1 MKTFKTILV
10 CLTILCVLAA
20 GLFLTNKYTDL
31 DLFGK
36 LFGKGMQL
44 EKTANVVTEIR
55 NISEFTS
62 ACYYGDL
69 VLAEQKSNDNAV
81 NVVSG
86 WFGKDDFSM
95 DELCLI
101 INGKVRAG
109 FDLTKVAEDAIITSG
124 DTISMTLPQ
133 TEIFDIIVNPS
144 NCDVFVEEGK
154 WSHDEVTALQTQARA
169 KIEQD
174 ALNYGILEQA
184 DKIGRERLTE
194 LFKTFGFNIVILN

>member
-1 MKTFKTILV
+1 
-10 CLTILCVLAA
+10 
-20 GLFLTNKYTDL
+20 
-31 DLFGK
+31 
-36 LFGKGMQL
+36 
-44 EKTANVVTEIR
+44 
-55 NISEFTS
+55 
-62 ACYYGDL
+62 
-69 VLAEQKSNDNAV
+69 
-81 NVVSG
+81 
-86 WFGKDDFSM
+86 
-95 DELCLI
+95 
-101 INGKVRAG
+101 
-109 FDLTKVAEDAIITSG
+109 
-124 DTISMTLPQ
+124 MTLPQ

>member
-69 VLAEQKSNDNAV
+69 VLAEQKSSDNAV

-86 WFGKDDFSM
+86 WFGKDDLSM

-101 INGKVRAG
+101 INGKTRRFMVYYC
-109 FDLTKVAEDAIITSG
+109 KKKCS
-124 DTISMTLPQ
+124 
-133 TEIFDIIVNPS
+133 
-144 NCDVFVEEGK
+144 
-154 WSHDEVTALQTQARA
+154 
-169 KIEQD
+169 
-174 ALNYGILEQA
+174 
-184 DKIGRERLTE
+184 
-194 LFKTFGFNIVILN
+194 